1 MNYNLEICAFNIK
14 DCIDI
19 SKFDISRIELCTNK
33 KKGGLT
39 PSKNSIIKSLKLNIP
54 IHPIIRPRGGNFLY
68 NKTELRQMIE
78 SIKFCK
84 NIGCHGVVFG
94 ILDKKNKINIKMC
107 KKLKTFCG
115 NMSTTFHRA
124 FDEIADPFDA
134 LESIIDLKFDRILT
148 SGQKKNAKEGIKL
161 ITQLAERSKNRISIM
176 PGSGIRSNNIDL
188 FLKNKNINEIH
199 TSSYSDGKFSTNE
212 LKKIIKKITQ

>member
-19 SKFDISRIELCTNK
+19 SKFDISRIELCANK

-134 LESIIDLKFDRILT
+134 LESIINLKFDRILT

-176 PGSGIRSNNIDL
+176 PGSGIRSSNIDL
-188 FLKNKNINEIH
+188 FLTNKNINEIH

>member
-14 DCIDI
+14 DCINI

-134 LESIIDLKFDRILT
+134 LESIINLKFDRILT

-176 PGSGIRSNNIDL
+176 PGSGIRSSNIDL

>member
-1 MNYNLEICAFNIK
+1 MIWFNI
-14 DCIDI
+14 I
-19 SKFDISRIELCTNK
+19 KFDISRIELCTNK

-134 LESIIDLKFDRILT
+134 LESIINLKFDRILT

-176 PGSGIRSNNIDL
+176 PGSGIRSSNIDL

>member
-176 PGSGIRSNNIDL
+176 PGSGIRSSNIDL

-199 TSSYSDGKFSTNE
+199 TSSYSDGKFSTYE
-212 LKKIIKKITQ
+212 LKIIIKKITQ

>member
-134 LESIIDLKFDRILT
+134 LESIINLKFDRILT

-176 PGSGIRSNNIDL
+176 PRSAIRSSNIDL

>member
-19 SKFDISRIELCTNK
+19 SKFNISRIELCTNK

-134 LESIIDLKFDRILT
+134 LESIINLKFDRILT
-148 SGQKKNAKEGIKL
+148 SGQKENAKEGIKL

-176 PGSGIRSNNIDL
+176 PGSGIRSSNIDL

>member
-124 FDEIADPFDA
+124 FDETSKPFDA

>member
-14 DCIDI
+14 DCTDI

-134 LESIIDLKFDRILT
+134 LESIINLKFDRILT

-176 PGSGIRSNNIDL
+176 PGSGIRSSNIDL

>member
-19 SKFDISRIELCTNK
+19 SKFDISRIELCANK

-124 FDEIADPFDA
+124 FDEILDPFDA
-134 LESIIDLKFDRILT
+134 LESIINLKFDRILT

-161 ITQLAERSKNRISIM
+161 ITQLAERSKYVRV
-176 PGSGIRSNNIDL
+176 RLVD
-188 FLKNKNINEIH
+188 F
-199 TSSYSDGKFSTNE
+199 Y
-212 LKKIIKKITQ
+212 

>member
-1 MNYNLEICAFNIK
+1 LNYNLEICAFNIK

-124 FDEIADPFDA
+124 FDEIADPFNA

-148 SGQKKNAKEGIKL
+148 SGQKKNAKQGIKL

>member
-19 SKFDISRIELCTNK
+19 SKFDISRIELCTDK
-33 KKGGLT
+33 EKGGLT

>member
-68 NKTELRQMIE
+68 NETELRQMIE

-176 PGSGIRSNNIDL
+176 PGSGIRSSNIDL

>member
-134 LESIIDLKFDRILT
+134 LESIINLKFDRILT

-176 PGSGIRSNNIDL
+176 PGSGIRSRNIDL
-188 FLKNKNINEIH
+188 FLKKKNINEIH

>member
-161 ITQLAERSKNRISIM
+161 ITQLGERSKNRISIM
-176 PGSGIRSNNIDL
+176 PGSGIRSSNIDL

>member
-1 MNYNLEICAFNIK
+1 LNYNLEICAFNIK

-124 FDEIADPFDA
+124 FDEIADPFNA